1 MDMCIYVLYT
11 AAVHGSLT
19 SRLSMYT
26 TQYTDNFG
34 QFSVISQYH
43 YIMGTINNARVVYF

>member
-1 MDMCIYVLYT
+1 MYIHVLYT

-26 TQYTDNFG
+26 TQYTANFG
-34 QFSVISQYH
+34 QFSVISQYYYNH
-43 YIMGTINNARVVYF
+43 DIVSTVCMLASLS